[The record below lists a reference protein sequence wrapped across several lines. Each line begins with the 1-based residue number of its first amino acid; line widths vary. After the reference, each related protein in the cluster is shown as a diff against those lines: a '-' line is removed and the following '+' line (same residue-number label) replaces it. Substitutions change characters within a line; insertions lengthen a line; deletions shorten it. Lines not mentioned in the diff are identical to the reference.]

1 LLKDFREKFNDV
13 SFEFLSNVSKAP
25 TLIVDAE
32 ISPLWL
38 TSETLSFLES
48 LEPYGKGNPEPTFIT
63 KKFELIDFRQ
73 VGNDK
78 KHLKMSLMFE
88 GRVFDAIAFRQ
99 GKRSLEIK
107 NGEFV
112 DVVFKPSIN
121 FWNGKESLELIVD
134 DFRLSS

>member
-1 LLKDFREKFNDV
+1 M
-13 SFEFLSNVSKAP
+13 
-25 TLIVDAE
+25 
-32 ISPLWL
+32 SP
-38 TSETLSFLES
+38 
-48 LEPYGKGNPEPTFIT
+48 FIT

-78 KHLKMSLMFE
+78 KHLKMTLMFE

-107 NGEFV
+107 NGEFI
-112 DVVFKPSIN
+112 DVAFKPSIN
-121 FWNGKESLELIVD
+121 FWNGKENLELIVD